1 MNRCGVIKI
10 KNKNKKSVL
19 GVDSCFFESID
30 RIWYELLNL
39 SKMSKPE
46 LMHLILFEELSQ
58 RRSQEELCSLH
69 WCLLISYV
77 FLFILF

>member
-30 RIWYELLNL
+30 TVVSSNFLIFFC
-39 SKMSKPE
+39 
-46 LMHLILFEELSQ
+46 ILFQLRHVYINPTS
-58 RRSQEELCSLH
+58 
-69 WCLLISYV
+69 ISKKKY
-77 FLFILF
+77 ILQTKFVPILRPKSRPV